1 LLQPFVSVFEQQEEM
16 MKARAA
22 LHRQAGFTLIE
33 LLVVIAIIAV
43 LIGLLLPAVQKLRDA
58 ANALPNGTP
67 EIKALKADMLSLADG
82 SVRLQRDLALL
93 ANAAASNGS
102 DGAGGT
108 FDTNTVNQFCADVQ
122 ANDTAAATIMDELRQ
137 LLVRFPL
144 QGNMHQRLVDAQNA
158 MIDWG
163 QGSTQLK
170 TNFPKAGL
178 CTR

>member
-1 LLQPFVSVFEQQEEM
+1 M

-33 LLVVIAIIAV
+33 LLVVIAIIDV

-93 ANAAASNGS
+93 ANAAASNGA
-102 DGAGGT
+102 DGT
-108 FDTNTVNQFCADVQ
+108 FDPTTVKQFCDDVQ

-144 QGNMHQRLVDAQNA
+144 QGNMHQRLVDAENA

-163 QGSTQLK
+163 DGSTQLK

-178 CTR
+178 CTQSPSSSTQ